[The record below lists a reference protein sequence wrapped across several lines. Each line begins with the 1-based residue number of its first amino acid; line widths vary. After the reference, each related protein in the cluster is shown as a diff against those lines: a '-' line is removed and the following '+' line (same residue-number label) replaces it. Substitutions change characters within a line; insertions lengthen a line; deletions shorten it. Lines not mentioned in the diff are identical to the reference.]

1 MSTTRDA
8 AGIPAVHGREEVNLA
23 MNLVSAAI
31 VRRFRQVY
39 S

>member
-1 MSTTRDA
+1 VRYDA
-8 AGIPAVHGREEVNLA
+8 LFALGMTLFLMTLA